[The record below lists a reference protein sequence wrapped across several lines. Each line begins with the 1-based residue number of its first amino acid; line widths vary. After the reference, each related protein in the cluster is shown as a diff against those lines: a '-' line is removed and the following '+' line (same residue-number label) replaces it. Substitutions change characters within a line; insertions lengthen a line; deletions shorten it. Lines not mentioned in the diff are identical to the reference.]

1 MGERRAMLLRRLREL
16 KEGERRRLLE
26 RSGAEVSRV
35 YPQVEE
41 IVARVRR
48 EGDRALRRYTKR
60 FDGIEVDDLRVRE
73 EEFDRALETADPKV
87 LDALE
92 KAHENITR
100 FHRRQKRA
108 GWSYRA
114 KGVRLGQVVRP
125 IGRVG
130 CYVPGGRAAYP
141 STVLMTVT
149 PARVA
154 GVKRIVCT
162 TPPTRD
168 GGANAYTLAACR
180 VAGVEEVYKV
190 GGAQA
195 IAALAY
201 GTETVPRVDKIVGPG
216 NIYVTAAKRAVSGT
230 VAIDN
235 PAGPSEVL
243 ILADGTADPVHVALD
258 MLAQAEHDPQ
268 ASSVL
273 VTTSAPLAGKVN
285 SAITRL
291 VHTAHKLRR
300 RAVIR
305 ESLEKR
311 GAILIVSRLDEG
323 IAFMN
328 EYAPE
333 HLQIMTRNPRRVLAR
348 VENAGS
354 VFLGRYTP
362 VACGDYASGT
372 NHVLPTGG
380 AARAYSGLGVQDFL
394 KSISFQE
401 ASREG
406 LEALAEII
414 IPLAEVEG
422 LYAHA
427 ESVRK
432 RLERR

>member
-1 MGERRAMLLRRLREL
+1 MRRLKDL
-16 KEGERRRLLE
+16 SEGERKRLLE
-26 RSGAEVSRV
+26 RSRAEVSRV

-41 IVARVRR
+41 IVERVKR
-48 EGDRALRRYTKR
+48 EGDRALRLYTGR
-60 FDGIEVDDLRVRE
+60 FDGVEMEDFRVRE
-73 EEFDRALETADPKV
+73 EEFARALEMVDPKV
-87 LDALE
+87 LGAL
-92 KAHENITR
+92 KRAHENIMR

-108 GWSYRA
+108 GWSYRV

-125 IGRVG
+125 IERVG

-162 TPPTRD
+162 TPPTKE
-168 GGANAYTLAACR
+168 GGANAYTLAACQ
-180 VAGVEEVYKV
+180 VAGVREVYKV

-195 IAALAY
+195 IAALAH
-201 GTETVPRVDKIVGPG
+201 GTETVPKVDKIVGPG
-216 NIYVTAAKRAVSGT
+216 NVYVTAAKRAVSGT

-243 ILADGTADPVHVALD
+243 ILADGTADPEYIALD

-273 VTTSAPLAGKVN
+273 VTTSAPLAGQVLER
-285 SAITRL
+285 ITKMSTTHRFRKE
-291 VHTAHKLRR
+291 VM
-300 RAVIR
+300 

-311 GAILIVSRLDEG
+311 GAVLIVSRLREG
-323 IAFMN
+323 IEFLN

-333 HLQIMTRNPRRVLAR
+333 HLQIMTRSPRQVLAK

-401 ASREG
+401 ADLEG

-427 ESVRK
+427 ESVRR

>member
-41 IVARVRR
+41 IVERVRR
-48 EGDRALRRYTKR
+48 EGDRALRRYTRK
-60 FDGIEVDDLRVRE
+60 FDGVEVEDLRVRE
-73 EEFDRALETADPKV
+73 EEFARALETADPKV
-87 LDALE
+87 LDALK
-92 KAHENITR
+92 KAHDNIKA
-100 FHRRQKRA
+100 FHRRQMRA

-114 KGVRLGQVVRP
+114 KGVRLGQVARP

-180 VAGVEEVYKV
+180 VAGVREVYKV

-201 GTETVPRVDKIVGPG
+201 GTETVPKVEKIVGPG
-216 NIYVTAAKRAVSGT
+216 NVYVTAAKRAVSGA

-243 ILADGTADPVHVALD
+243 ILADGTADPVHIALD

-273 VTTSAPLAGKVN
+273 VTTSAPLAAKVLERIGKE
-285 SAITRL
+285 
-291 VHTAHKLRR
+291 TAARGEARKSLR
-300 RAVIR
+300 
-305 ESLEKR
+305 ER
-311 GAILIVSRLDEG
+311 GAILIVSRLEEG
-323 IAFMN
+323 IAFLN

-333 HLQIMTRNPRRVLAR
+333 HLQIMTRNPRQVLEK

-406 LEALAEII
+406 LEVLAEII
-414 IPLAEVEG
+414 LPLAEVEG

-427 ESVRK
+427 ESVRR